1 MGEGSWGQ
9 GGLSPHNPSPCS
21 AHPSCRTETQWHLIA
36 EGIAWPWGAQEL
48 WEWGWSNTSPGLC
61 SRGLGAARCPIAL
74 LVPRLSVCLGTLQMD
89 IQQREWGGCGDP
101 QSLILLYSLLLLLK
115 CHKSSHADANLQ
127 EEKKNTTNKRI
138 SHLIVEHKNI
148 AGSLKLH
155 EYGNEIHGY
164 PCR

>member
-1 MGEGSWGQ
+1 MPHS
-9 GGLSPHNPSPCS
+9 SPSTP
-21 AHPSCRTETQWHLIA
+21 
-36 EGIAWPWGAQEL
+36 
-48 WEWGWSNTSPGLC
+48 
-61 SRGLGAARCPIAL
+61 
-74 LVPRLSVCLGTLQMD
+74 SVCLPWNSADGHTAE
-89 IQQREWGGCGDP
+89 EWGGRGDP

-155 EYGNEIHGY
+155 EYGNEIHRY